1 MRWYF
6 LLTYSSTHARELLH
20 CPSGVLCALRRLVT
34 QQTPKV
40 VVSELILAWHNTF
53 VPGHRVGAE
62 DVYREVEGGIV
73 GHLVP

>member
-1 MRWYF
+1 
-6 LLTYSSTHARELLH
+6 
-20 CPSGVLCALRRLVT
+20 
-34 QQTPKV
+34 
-40 VVSELILAWHNTF
+40 